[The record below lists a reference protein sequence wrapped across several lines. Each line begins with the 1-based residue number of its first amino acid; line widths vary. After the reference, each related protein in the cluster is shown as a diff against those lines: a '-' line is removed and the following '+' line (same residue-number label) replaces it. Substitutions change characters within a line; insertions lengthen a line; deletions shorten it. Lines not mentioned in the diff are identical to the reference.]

1 MYESSLPYCCSVTQS
16 CPNLRDPMDCSVAGF
31 LHCLLEF
38 AQTHI
43 HWVHWEDAI
52 QPSHALLL
60 SSPDLSFSQ
69 HQGLFQWVSSSHQ
82 VAKVL
87 EFLLQHQSFSEHLGL
102 ISCRIDWFDLLAIQ
116 ETLKRLLQHHNLKA
130 SILWH
135 SVFFTSNSHIHI
147 WLLVKLWLWLYR
159 HLLAKWCL
167 WFLIRFLIFS

>member
-1 MYESSLPYCCSVTQS
+1 MRVVCPIAVQLLSRVQIFETPWIAVWQGSFTVSWSLLKLISIESTERMPSNHLMLCCS
-16 CPNLRDPMDCSVAGF
+16 
-31 LHCLLEF
+31 
-38 AQTHI
+38 
-43 HWVHWEDAI
+43 
-52 QPSHALLL
+52 LLL
-60 SSPDLSFSQ
+60 TSVFPSIRVFSSELALHIRWPKYWSFC
-69 HQGLFQWVSSSHQ
+69 
-82 VAKVL
+82 
-87 EFLLQHQSFSEHLGL
+87 FSISPSNEHLGL